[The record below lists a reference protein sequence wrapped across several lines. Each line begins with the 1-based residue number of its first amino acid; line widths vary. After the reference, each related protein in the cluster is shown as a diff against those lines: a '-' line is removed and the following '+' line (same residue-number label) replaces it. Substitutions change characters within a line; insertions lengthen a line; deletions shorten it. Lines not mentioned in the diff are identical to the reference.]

1 MHVWLAGRTVAPS
14 GVNFYSESK
23 LARYIFLPCML
34 DFLFQSEASDLHL
47 L

>member
-1 MHVWLAGRTVAPS
+1 MHVWLAGSTLTPS
-14 GVNFYSESK
+14 GANFYSETK

-34 DFLFQSEASDLHL
+34 DFFFPSEASDLHL